1 MIKSLLTGAAYILCG
16 VVAGVGIWKVINKG
30 KTSQLNYDDIRNESI
45 KKSIA
50 LLRDDNKSEERIV
63 GNLLIIKRIRE
74 GQVAFCLIRRYENGR
89 TTSTVI
95 SHTFGI
101 NICPSNI
108 QLELDSKN
116 EVVIQK
122 IDY

>member
-1 MIKSLLTGAAYILCG
+1 MIKSFLTGAAYVLCG
-16 VVAGVGIWKVINKG
+16 VVAGVGIWKVVNKG
-30 KTSQLNYDDIRNESI
+30 KVSQVNYEDIRNESI
-45 KKSIA
+45 KKSID
-50 LLRDDNKSEERIV
+50 LLRADNKSEEKVI

-95 SHTFGI
+95 SSTFDI
-101 NICPSNI
+101 NICPPNI
-108 QLELDSKN
+108 QLELESKN

>member
-16 VVAGVGIWKVINKG
+16 VVAGVGIWKVVNKG

-74 GQVAFCLIRRYENGR
+74 GQVAFCLILILSLLYIR
-89 TTSTVI
+89 
-95 SHTFGI
+95 
-101 NICPSNI
+101 
-108 QLELDSKN
+108 
-116 EVVIQK
+116 
-122 IDY
+122 